1 MAAGAI
7 ARGLLDR
14 YWNDFLSLEP
24 VFATLVGDERFDDRL
39 PDPSPEGLARRESV
53 HRSALEALRGIDRV
67 GLGMEDR
74 TALDMVESL
83 AHRDLAVVEHRLD
96 RLWAVSHMQGSY
108 LCGPGLLLG
117 QLGALQRADT
127 PERVDRYVA
136 RLSAV
141 PRYLEAIEGVMR
153 EGVDAGQVA
162 PAVVVDR
169 SIGLVERQ
177 VEAGAEGSPA
187 MQPVTEAPDRDRIA
201 AVLADQALPAF
212 ARYLEALRAYRPSA
226 RERLG
231 LSALP
236 GGEEM
241 YAAEILGW
249 TGLALDPGDLHDLG
263 RSALDGIREEGHAIA
278 SGLGFPDPAAAVAA
292 QTGNEVARDEVLSL
306 ARDQVERGWEGARGF
321 FGRLPTRNC
330 EVRAVPLDLEGDAL
344 DYYQGPTDDWS
355 RPGIYWVNSAARPR
369 HSLATTTYHEATP
382 GHHFETALSVEAE
395 GRHAIRRLG
404 NELQG
409 AAFGEGWG
417 LYSERLADE
426 MGLYADDYE
435 RLGMLEMQALR
446 AARLV
451 VDTGAHAFGWA
462 RERAVAELE
471 ETGLPRWMAEAE
483 ADRYIAMPGQAL
495 CYKVG
500 QLEIERL
507 REEASRLPG
516 FRLPDFHDRLLEV
529 GSVPLPSLRRE
540 LRAAQ

>member
-7 ARGLLDR
+7 ARKLLDR
-14 YWNDFLSLEP
+14 FWDEFLSLEP
-24 VFATLVGDERFDDRL
+24 LFATLVGDDRFDDRL
-39 PDPSPEGLARRESV
+39 PDPGPDGLARRESV
-53 HRSALEALRGIDRV
+53 HRSALDALQGIDRA
-67 GLGMEDR
+67 GLEMEDR

-83 AHRDLAVVEHRLD
+83 AQRDLAVVEHRLD

-127 PERVDRYVA
+127 RERVDRYVA

-162 PAVVVDR
+162 PAVVVER

-177 VEAGAEGSPA
+177 LEAGADASPA
-187 MQPVTEAPDRDRIA
+187 MQPVTGAADRERIA
-201 AVLADQALPAF
+201 AALTDQAFPAY
-212 ARYLEALRAYRPSA
+212 ARYLEALRAYRPSS